1 MSAVKRLGKDQRN
14 KFIKEFEQDGKLSDP
29 NFYAIK
35 DKNGKVQIR
44 RKKGE
49 KVEDD
54 QKEHEPEQVQPAPE
68 ESPPTAKER
77 KEKTL

>member
-1 MSAVKRLGKDQRN
+1 MK
-14 KFIKEFEQDGKLSDP
+14 KLSDP

-44 RKKGE
+44 RKKAQ
-49 KVEDD
+49 KVDVD
-54 QKEHEPEQVQPAPE
+54 QKEQELEQVQPAHE
-68 ESPPTAKER
+68 EPDPTAKER